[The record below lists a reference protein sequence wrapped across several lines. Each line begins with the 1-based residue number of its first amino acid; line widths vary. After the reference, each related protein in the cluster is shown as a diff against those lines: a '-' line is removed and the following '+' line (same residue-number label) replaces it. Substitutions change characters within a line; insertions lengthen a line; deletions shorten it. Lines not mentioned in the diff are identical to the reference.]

1 MYKIVGV
8 DQKEYGPV
16 SLETLREWIA
26 QGRANGQTIVNFEG
40 GPWKPLS
47 TFPEFADALRT
58 AVPPPLPQ
66 ATYVGIPTAV
76 KSSTLSIW
84 GLVCSCLGFCC
95 MPVAIVGIVCSIM
108 GYLEISKNPQN
119 YTTNKAIPLI
129 GVVLGLC
136 IVGMNIFLFATGAF
150 QNLIERFPR

>member
-1 MYKIVGV
+1 
-8 DQKEYGPV
+8 
-16 SLETLREWIA
+16 
-26 QGRANGQTIVNFEG
+26 
-40 GPWKPLS
+40 
-47 TFPEFADALRT
+47 
-58 AVPPPLPQ
+58 
-66 ATYVGIPTAV
+66 
-76 KSSTLSIW
+76 
-84 GLVCSCLGFCC
+84 